1 MCVCVCLY
9 VYIYI
14 HTFFRKNKNIVPNI
28 AHRSEFEKF
37 FKKKDSFNW
46 FTESDSF
53 SVMVKIL
60 SMPEYKYSVLV
71 GLLVCI
77 GGVSESLVKIL
88 IIFKIFNF
96 FIIYHRTILGER
108 GLSFF
113 LRTHEIDYRS

>member
-1 MCVCVCLY
+1 MH
-9 VYIYI
+9 IYM
-14 HTFFRKNKNIVPNI
+14 FFRKNKNIVPNI

-60 SMPEYKYSVLV
+60 SMSEYKYSVLV

-77 GGVSESLVKIL
+77 GGVSESLVNIFFM
-88 IIFKIFNF
+88 FKIFNF
-96 FIIYHRTILGER
+96 IDN
-108 GLSFF
+108 LSWGYF
-113 LRTHEIDYRS
+113 R